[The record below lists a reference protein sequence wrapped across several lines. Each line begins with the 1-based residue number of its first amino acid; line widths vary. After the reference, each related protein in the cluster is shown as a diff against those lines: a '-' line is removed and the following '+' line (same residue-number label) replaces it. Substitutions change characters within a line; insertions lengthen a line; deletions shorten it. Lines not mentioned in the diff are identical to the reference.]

1 MRDSIQRDYM
11 VFLSEGQEGIG
22 AVHDVGAD
30 DISVYV
36 ENFGEFMVPIAAVKA
51 VHDQKVILDRA
62 QLSEKFLRAVAHAH
76 DAEDP
81 RLAG

>member
-11 VFLSEGQEGIG
+11 VFLAEGQEGIG
-22 AVHDVGAD
+22 AVHDVGAS

-62 QLSEKFLRAVAHAH
+62 QLSAKFLRAVAHAH